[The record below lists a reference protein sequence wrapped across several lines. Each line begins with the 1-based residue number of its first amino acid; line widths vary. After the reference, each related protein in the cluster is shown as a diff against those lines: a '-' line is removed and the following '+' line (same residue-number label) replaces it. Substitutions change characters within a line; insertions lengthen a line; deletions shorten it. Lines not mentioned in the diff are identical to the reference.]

1 MGNARARNGGKRAR
15 VTLHEVAEEAGT
27 SRSTASRALGGH
39 GYVAE
44 HIRERVRAAAERLG
58 YVPDVSARTLKGRSS
73 RVIGLL
79 VSDLRNQF
87 YAQLA
92 SGVEQTL
99 TAAGYQVVLVDDH
112 GSEERA
118 ADGARA
124 FLAMRADG
132 VLLAPVGRPA
142 TELLV
147 EHGTPV
153 VEVDRRSGV
162 RGCDAVAIDS
172 ESGSRAA
179 VEHLL
184 ELGHRKIAVVVDE
197 TKWATG
203 KDRLKG
209 YRAALREAGVPYSR
223 RRVLDLGLR
232 LGPRPDADDMDAEDA
247 MDADCA
253 EDAADGTSG
262 SGGSG
267 DARRDP
273 AGAVAALLDADPDV
287 TALFA
292 ANNVVAE
299 LVWQVLKQRGAA
311 VPEDYSVVSF
321 DDQRWMRMVEPK
333 LTAVRQPV
341 YDMGR
346 RAAALLLERTAGGPS
361 RSQSHILQPELVVRG
376 STAAPA
382 RGEQPTGRSRPL
394 RP

>member
-15 VTLHEVAEEAGT
+15 VTLHEVAEAAGT

-44 HIRERVRAAAERLG
+44 HIRERVREAADRLG

-73 RVIGLL
+73 RVVGLL
-79 VSDLRNQF
+79 VSDLRNPF

-92 SGVEQTL
+92 AGVEQTL
-99 TAAGYQVVLVDDH
+99 SAAGYQVVLVDDH

-142 TELLV
+142 TEVLV

-172 ESGSRAA
+172 EAGSRGA

-184 ELGHRKIAVVVDE
+184 ELGHREIAVVVDE

-223 RRVLDLGLR
+223 KRVLDLDLG
-232 LGPRPDADDMDAEDA
+232 LGPAGPDDGRR
-247 MDADCA
+247 
-253 EDAADGTSG
+253 DAA
-262 SGGSG
+262 
-267 DARRDP
+267 A
-273 AGAVAALLDADPDV
+273 AVGALLDANPGA

-299 LVWQVLKQRGAA
+299 LIWQELKRRGCS
-311 VPEDYSVVSF
+311 VPAERSLVSF
-321 DDQRWMRMVEPK
+321 DDQTWMHMVEPE

-346 RAAALLLERTAGGPS
+346 RAAGMLLERVERGPG
-361 RSQSHILQPELVVRG
+361 RTQTHILQPELVVRG
-376 STAAPA
+376 STAPP
-382 RGEQPTGRSRPL
+382 RQG
-394 RP
+394 

>member
-1 MGNARARNGGKRAR
+1 MGNARVRNGGRRAR

-92 SGVEQTL
+92 AGVEKTL
-99 TAAGYQVVLVDDH
+99 SAAGYQVVLVDDH
-112 GSEERA
+112 GSEERS

-142 TELLV
+142 TEVLV

-172 ESGSRAA
+172 ESGTRAA
-179 VEHLL
+179 VAHLL
-184 ELGHRKIAVVVDE
+184 ELGHREIALVVDE

-223 RRVLDLGLR
+223 KRVLDLGFGGGTGEGR
-232 LGPRPDADDMDAEDA
+232 TDAGPDADVEGEDEGEREGVAEV
-247 MDADCA
+247 
-253 EDAADGTSG
+253 G
-262 SGGSG
+262 
-267 DARRDP
+267 
-273 AGAVAALLDADPDV
+273 ALLDANPGV

-299 LVWQVLKQRGAA
+299 LVWQVLKQRGHA
-311 VPEDYSVVSF
+311 VPGDYSVVSF
-321 DDQRWMRMVEPK
+321 DDQTWMRMVEPK

-341 YDMGR
+341 YEMGS
-346 RAAALLLERTAGGPS
+346 RAAALLLERVDSGPA
-361 RSQSHILQPELVVRG
+361 RAETHILQPDLVVRG
-376 STAAPA
+376 STAAPS
-382 RGEQPTGRSRPL
+382 GSPSPS
-394 RP
+394 P

>member
-44 HIRERVRAAAERLG
+44 HIRERVRSAAERLG

-92 SGVEQTL
+92 AGVEQTL
-99 TAAGYQVVLVDDH
+99 SAAGYQVVLVDDH

-142 TELLV
+142 TEVLV

-172 ESGSRAA
+172 ESGTHAA
-179 VEHLL
+179 VTHLL
-184 ELGHRKIAVVVDE
+184 ELGHRQIAVVVDE

-209 YRAALREAGVPYSR
+209 YRAALRDAGVPYSR
-223 RRVLDLGLR
+223 KRVLDLGLG
-232 LGPRPDADDMDAEDA
+232 LGRGLEPEAEGPGDGSA
-247 MDADCA
+247 RGGEREGAA
-253 EDAADGTSG
+253 E
-262 SGGSG
+262 
-267 DARRDP
+267 
-273 AGAVAALLDADPDV
+273 AVGALLDANPGV

-299 LVWQVLKQRGAA
+299 LVWQVLKQRGRA
-311 VPEDYSVVSF
+311 VPGDYSVVSF
-321 DDQRWMRMVEPK
+321 DDQTWMRMVEPK

-341 YDMGR
+341 YEMGSK
-346 RAAALLLERTAGGPS
+346 AAALLLERVEPVERGAA
-361 RSQSHILQPELVVRG
+361 RAQAHILQPELVVRG
-376 STAAPA
+376 STAEPYH
-382 RGEQPTGRSRPL
+382 RSGA
-394 RP
+394 